1 MPFSPAHRSHVL
13 ALYRS
18 LLRHGSRFPSKK
30 RLAIL
35 SDIRTEFREKK
46 DLTDPKEVRVAVH
59 VAEKGLE
66 TMLKYTKLDKASS
79 DWSVTLE
86 QDPLNVG
93 FAQAIED
100 VDKQK

>member
-1 MPFSPAHRSHVL
+1 MSLSPAHRSHVL
-13 ALYRS
+13 SLYRN
-18 LLRHGSRFPSKK
+18 LLRHGARFPSRK

-35 SDIRTEFREKK
+35 YDIRTEFREKK

-59 VAEKGLE
+59 IAEKGLE
-66 TMLKYTKLDKASS
+66 TMMKYTTLDKKAS

-93 FAQAIED
+93 FAQAMD
-100 VDKQK
+100 DLNKQR